1 MLHVNVPNNLW
12 KFLINFVNFF
22 FRLVFIVRYSITDC
36 LLVYINP
43 LKKCWLN
50 LDLVF
55 QLYIGKPLFLG
66 RNKNEIMQEVRD
78 ERHFLGSVF

>member
-1 MLHVNVPNNLW
+1 MEVPNQ
-12 KFLINFVNFF
+12 FCEYFF
-22 FRLVFIVRYSITDC
+22 FRVVFVRYSITDC

-66 RNKNEIMQEVRD
+66 RNKIEVMQEVCD
-78 ERHFLGSVF
+78 ERPFLGSVFQTLVT